1 MVTFHMLGRYG
12 ELGNQLFQIATTT
25 ALARRNNTTA
35 LFPKWICGKQL
46 KTYSHI
52 LKTPLNE
59 TLQGSEISTIFKEK
73 AHNYEEIPFTDNMS
87 IEGYF
92 QSELY
97 FKDSENYI
105 RNELFVP
112 SDEITNILNE
122 RYSDI
127 INASD
132 TVAVHVRTQTRSK
145 DDDPVN
151 HTPPPTEYLQKAF
164 KEFGKNYRYVVFSDN
179 IQLVKKWFKDY
190 DFTFIDNE
198 QACDNVHSG
207 LVTDKSYYPNVLE
220 LFLMSKCKH
229 NILTSSTFG
238 WWGAWLNDNKNK
250 QVLTM
255 EENMWFGK
263 SLNLN
268 LSTFLPES
276 WTKIK
281 I

>member
-12 ELGNQLFQIATTT
+12 ELGNQLFQIAATT
-25 ALARRNNTTA
+25 AIAKRNNTNA
-35 LFPKWICGKQL
+35 VFPKWICGKQL
-46 KTYSHI
+46 KVYSHI

-59 TLQGSEISTIFKEK
+59 TLNQQDISTIFKEK
-73 AHNYEEIPFTDNMS
+73 AHNYEAIPFQENMS

-97 FKDSENYI
+97 FKDCEDYI

-112 SDEITNILNE
+112 SDEISSLLAAQ
-122 RYSDI
+122 YDDI
-127 INASD
+127 ISASD

-151 HTPPPTEYLQKAF
+151 HIPPPTDYLQKAF
-164 KEFGKNYRYVVFSDN
+164 KEFGKNYRYVIFSDN

-198 QACDNVHSG
+198 QACDNLHSG
-207 LVTDKSYYPNVLE
+207 LITDKAYYPNVIE

-238 WWGAWLNDNKNK
+238 WWGAWLNGNKDK
-250 QVLTM
+250 HVVAM

-263 SLNLN
+263 NLNLN
-268 LSTFLPES
+268 LTNFLPVS

>member
-12 ELGNQLFQIATTT
+12 ELGNQLFQIATTA
-25 ALARRNNTTA
+25 ALAKRNNTDA
-35 LFPKWICGKQL
+35 VFPKWICGKQL
-46 KTYSHI
+46 KTYSRI

-59 TLQGSEISTIFKEK
+59 NLNIHDVSFYFKEK
-73 AHNYEEIPFTDNMS
+73 AHNYEEIKFHENMS

-97 FKDSENYI
+97 FKDYEDYI
-105 RNELFVP
+105 RNDLFAP
-112 SDEITNILNE
+112 SQEINNILNE

-127 INASD
+127 ISAND
-132 TVAVHVRTQTRSK
+132 TVAVHIRTQTRSK

-164 KEFGKNYRYVVFSDN
+164 KEFGKNFRYIIFSDN

-198 QACDNVHSG
+198 QACDNLHSG
-207 LVTDKSYYPNVLE
+207 IITDQPYYSNVLE

-238 WWGAWLNDNKNK
+238 WWGAWLNNNNDKR
-250 QVLTM
+250 VITM
-255 EENMWFGK
+255 EESKWFGK
-263 SLNLN
+263 NLNLN
-268 LSTFLPES
+268 LSTFLPKA
-276 WTKIK
+276 WTQIK